1 MKRGIYLGEGIYYII
16 YGTGGRLGKK
26 VKKKKKKT
34 LSLPSFFANLT
45 PLSMDPGLSSK
56 SSLAEA
62 NVSANAN
69 SSSCSMLVKPGSG
82 FFVSWYDSKRA

>member
-1 MKRGIYLGEGIYYII
+1 
-16 YGTGGRLGKK
+16 
-26 VKKKKKKT
+26 
-34 LSLPSFFANLT
+34 
-45 PLSMDPGLSSK
+45 MDPGLSSK

>member
-1 MKRGIYLGEGIYYII
+1 MTRGVYLGEGIYYII
-16 YGTGGRLGKK
+16 YGTSGRLGKK
-26 VKKKKKKT
+26 VKKKT
-34 LSLPSFFANLT
+34 VSLPSFFANLT